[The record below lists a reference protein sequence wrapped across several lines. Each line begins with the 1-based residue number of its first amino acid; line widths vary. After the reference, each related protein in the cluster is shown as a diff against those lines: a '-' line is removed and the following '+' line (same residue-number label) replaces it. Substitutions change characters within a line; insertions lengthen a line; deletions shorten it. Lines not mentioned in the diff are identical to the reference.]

1 MKKML
6 GLLFVSS
13 FILLAGCQAQKE
25 ESPYNR
31 TNPKQDYERLLRTH
45 VFAACQNPGKPYALY
60 SLATLNK
67 RPSDNDP
74 RYKVTFFNGPCE
86 GQTVWTTDVLLKTA
100 AVGAEP
106 LPKGT
111 VLLRNFWNPKDPYD
125 TEKADRWHIGVVSSS
140 QRLDKGIVDM
150 EFPRDRNDFMP
161 AREGVYLHNV
171 RYITKPEVKD
181 VRTFL

>member
-1 MKKML
+1 MKKLL

-13 FILLAGCQAQKE
+13 FVLLAGCHQQK

-31 TNPKQDYERLLRTH
+31 TNPNQDYERLLNTH
-45 VFAACQNPGKPYALY
+45 IFAACQNAGKPYATY

-67 RPSDNDP
+67 RPSNDDP

-86 GQTVWTTDVLLKTA
+86 GETIWPTDVLLKTA

-125 TEKADRWHIGVVSSS
+125 QEKADRWHKGVVSSS
-140 QRLDKGIVDM
+140 ERLNKGIVDM

-171 RYITKPEVKD
+171 RYIVQPEVKD

>member
-1 MKKML
+1 MKKTIIFVF
-6 GLLFVSS
+6 LFSLMI
-13 FILLAGCQAQKE
+13 FIGCQSEKK

-31 TNPKQDYERLLRTH
+31 TDDKQDYERLMRTH
-45 VFAACQNPGKPYALY
+45 IFAACENEGAPYALY

-67 RPSDNDP
+67 RPSNDDP

-86 GQTVWTTDVLLKTA
+86 GKTIWTTDVLLKTA
-100 AVGAEP
+100 AVGSEP

-111 VLLRNFWNPKDPYD
+111 VLLRNFWNPQKPYD
-125 TEKADRWHIGVVSSS
+125 QEKTDRWHKGVVSSS
-140 QRLDKGIVDM
+140 ERLNKGIVDM

-171 RYITKPEVKD
+171 RYITQPEVKD
-181 VRTFL
+181 IRTFL